1 MRVFVEVAKNSN
13 LKYEFDKKSNILI
26 LDRILHNTNMF
37 PYNYG
42 FIPNTLSPDG
52 DPVDIIILC
61 DFSLIPGS
69 MCDVKIIGG
78 IDTCDESGQDDKI
91 ICVLSNKT
99 DKTSKYIND
108 ISDVLQSTIDD
119 IIYFLSHYKE
129 GEKNKYV
136 TIGNIYD
143 REKALEIIKK
153 YTLK

>member
-13 LKYEFDKKSNILI
+13 LKYEYDKKSNILI
-26 LDRILHNTNMF
+26 LDRILHNTNIF

-52 DPVDIIILC
+52 DPVDIIIIC

-78 IDTCDESGQDDKI
+78 IDTHDESGQDDKI

-99 DKTSKYIND
+99 DKTSKYINN
-108 ISDVLQSTIDD
+108 ISDVLQSTIDN

-129 GEKNKYV
+129 GEKNKYI

-153 YTLK
+153 YTL

>member
-78 IDTCDESGQDDKI
+78 IDTFDESGQDDKI